1 VTLPCLR
8 ALVALG
14 VPTLVLAGAP
24 ATAHAE
30 LVFFASGRSMSVRSV
45 HSEAGQLALHLRGG
59 GIVYAEPGM
68 IVRVEPDE
76 VEYEDETA
84 AAAAEG
90 QIAPA
95 LDDSGAMLR
104 ALVSS
109 TAARHGVDPKIVD
122 ALIRVESAY
131 RAGAVSPKGA
141 RGLMQIMPT
150 TGRQYG
156 GGDLLDPVVNVET
169 GVRHLKRLLER
180 YTLPVALA
188 AYNAGEPAVDRFGG
202 IPPFR
207 ETRNYVARILQLL
220 NRA

>member
-1 VTLPCLR
+1 
-8 ALVALG
+8 
-14 VPTLVLAGAP
+14 
-24 ATAHAE
+24 
-30 LVFFASGRSMSVRSV
+30 MSVKSV

-59 GIVYAEPGM
+59 GIVYADPGM

-76 VEYEDETA
+76 VEYDDE
-84 AAAAEG
+84 
-90 QIAPA
+90 IASRAPEEQA
-95 LDDSGAMLR
+95 DSAPDLSGGTLR

-109 TAARHGVDPKIVD
+109 TAVRHGVDPKVVD

-188 AYNAGEPAVDRFGG
+188 AYNAGETAVDRFGG

-207 ETRNYVARILQLL
+207 ETRNYVARSLQLL
-220 NRA
+220 ARA